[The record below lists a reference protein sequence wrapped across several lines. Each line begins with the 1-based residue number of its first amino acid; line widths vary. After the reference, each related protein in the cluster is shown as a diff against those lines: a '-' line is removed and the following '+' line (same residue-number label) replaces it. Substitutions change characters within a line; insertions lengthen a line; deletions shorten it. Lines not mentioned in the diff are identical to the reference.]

1 MSKKYEFLGTE
12 ATLLDFPLH
21 SLTIQINLGFTFA
34 CIHFLQ
40 KVFYGK
46 KKVTKQKDKTKLEGQ
61 CLRKLGDKKCQ
72 SNLFC

>member
-1 MSKKYEFLGTE
+1 M
-12 ATLLDFPLH
+12 
-21 SLTIQINLGFTFA
+21 
-34 CIHFLQ
+34 
-40 KVFYGK
+40 V